1 MSLLA
6 KVFRR
11 FTEVVLFAIALYG
24 GGAFAIEGAPLP
36 PDLQQIVDRGKLIV
50 VMLRDEAVPFFM
62 NDTAGRLFGFDV
74 DLANDIAQRLG
85 VGVEFR
91 REAKTYDDIVKLV
104 AERRGDL
111 AVSNLS
117 RTIGRAKYVRYTE
130 PYIVLHQTLLVNR
143 LAIAR
148 QRRGHDPLK
157 ILNHS
162 HVKVGTIGGSSY
174 INFAKDAFPEATII
188 PYTDR
193 EQAIQDVLDEKI
205 VAFMFDNVVIKN
217 WHFEHPEGALLLQTI
232 VMKGKD
238 DPISFAVPWNSTHF
252 LSWLELYLREIKNNG
267 FLDELT
273 DKFMNN
279 DQWRQ
284 RWKPQKQNQN

>member
-6 KVFRR
+6 KAFRR
-11 FTEVVLFAIALYG
+11 FPEVALFALALYG
-24 GGAFAIEGAPLP
+24 GGIFAIEGAPLP

-50 VMLRDEAVPFFM
+50 VMLRDDAVPFFM

-85 VGVEFR
+85 VEVEFR

-104 AERRGDL
+104 AEHRGDI

-130 PYIVLHQTLLVNR
+130 PYIVLHQTLLINR
-143 LAIAR
+143 LAMAR
-148 QRRGHDPLK
+148 QRRGHEPLK

-162 HVKVGTIGGSSY
+162 DVKIGTIGGSSY
-174 INFAKDAFPEATII
+174 INFAKDAFPKATVV
-188 PYTDR
+188 PYKDR
-193 EQAIQDVLDEKI
+193 EQAIQDVIDEKI

-217 WHFEHPEGALLLQTI
+217 WHFEHPEGALLLQTV

-238 DPISFAVPWNSTHF
+238 DPISFAVSWESTHF
-252 LSWLELYLREIKNNG
+252 LSWLELYLQEIKGNG

-273 DKFMNN
+273 DKFINN

-284 RWKPQKQNQN
+284 RWQPQK